1 MTQSSLLCGVCVRVG
16 VLSEPLR
23 KHFQSETYSGSRVC
37 ALLPGGIEGKVL
49 PGTTVNSSQ
58 RLPSAVG

>member
-1 MTQSSLLCGVCVRVG
+1 MTQSSLLCGVCVSMG

-23 KHFQSETYSGSRVC
+23 KHFQSETYSGFRVC
-37 ALLPGGIEGKVL
+37 ALLLPGGTEDKVL

-58 RLPSAVG
+58 RLP